1 MQRTD
6 KRAFIREVERR
17 LKQRYRKEMKTSLE
31 FANPFELLVST
42 ILSAQTTDRQV
53 NIVTKGLFREY
64 GTVDAMAHANVARVR
79 SYIKSIGLYRNK
91 AKNVVAAAK
100 YLVEHYDGK
109 VPRSIDELIKIPG
122 VGRKTANVVL
132 SNAYGINEGIAIDTH
147 CITVSNRLGLA
158 RSKDPRRIEENLM
171 KYVDAKEWNN
181 ISHLFIALGRD
192 VCTAR
197 AKHCERCVLND
208 ICPSSTVVK
217 K

>member
-31 FANPFELLVST
+31 FTNPFELLIST

-91 AKNVVAAAK
+91 ANNVVAAAK
-100 YLVEHYDGK
+100 YLLEHYDGK
-109 VPRSIDELIKIPG
+109 VPRSIEELIKIPG

-158 RSKDPRRIEENLM
+158 RSKDPRRIEEDLM

>member
-31 FANPFELLVST
+31 FTNPFELLVST

-64 GTVDAMAHANVARVR
+64 GTAESMAHANATRVR
-79 SYIKSIGLYRNK
+79 SYIKSIGLYRSK
-91 AKNVVAAAK
+91 AKNIVAAAK
-100 YLVEHYDGK
+100 YLVGHYDGK
-109 VPRSIDELIKIPG
+109 VPRSIEELIKIPG

-132 SNAYGINEGIAIDTH
+132 SNAYGINEGIAIDTD

-158 RSKDPRRIEENLM
+158 RSKDPRRIEEGLM

>member
-31 FANPFELLVST
+31 FTNPFELLVST
-42 ILSAQTTDRQV
+42 IMSAQTTDRQV

-64 GTVDAMAHANVARVR
+64 GTVELMAHANVARVR

-109 VPRSIDELIKIPG
+109 VPRSIEELIKIPG

-158 RSKDPRRIEENLM
+158 RSKDPRRIEEDLM
-171 KYVDAKEWNN
+171 KCVDAKEWNN